1 MVKKAYLLIL
11 SALTVIGILG
21 GCKIDVNE
29 IVSKNSQSDIS
40 STTFYKSTV
49 SEENTDTDTDTDI
62 DVSDTDTQTDT
73 EEPEASQL
81 SFDTSSYNTMFVT
94 GASTVQV
101 VEDAKGSGTVIGV
114 LNYGESVSVIKSIVA
129 DKNDA
134 EGSSMSFIYSE
145 TLGNFGYIKTANLV
159 DLYDEITYGQVYYV
173 AVDNANFY
181 TDQAGSAVL
190 ATLSKNDM
198 VTILAKMSSG
208 VWRAVN
214 KSEEMGYINSGILSE
229 QKIEKKTTS
238 SSKVT
243 SSKTESKAES
253 KVESKAES
261 KVESKAESKVE
272 SKAESKVESKK
283 EPSVYTGLGD
293 PPTSGYTTYTVDVD
307 IGYLALRSDESSDPD
322 SIIGELYYGEYV
334 YVIDASGTYWY
345 VYSPNKG
352 MYGFISGNS
361 EYLLYADY

>member
-40 STTFYKSTV
+40 STTFYESTV

-114 LNYGESVSVIKSIVA
+114 LNYRESVSVIKSIVA

-261 KVESKAESKVE
+261 KVESK
-272 SKAESKVESKK
+272 K

-345 VYSPNKG
+345 VYSPSKG

-361 EYLLYADY
+361 EYLLYAEY